1 MGFTVEDML
10 IISSDKYDMELLA
23 GRNGW
28 ANSISWL
35 MMVEDKTIITNFK
48 GKELAVTLGNGVHTE
63 NQLLELASLLDE
75 HHAAGWI
82 INSGYYIKEIPQK
95 LLDFCNDHDLPLL
108 EVPWDIEVSEMM
120 KDLMVRI
127 FLQTETDEQIS
138 AAFIK
143 SIESPQLED
152 EYREKLSASF
162 DVDGKFQVVLIT
174 TDDLDSM
181 DSLDRKRIGYR
192 LQIYME
198 NISHN
203 AHFFYY
209 DGFFAVIMNEV
220 SEEEKNEIVS
230 GFLMRASRRMPDKAI
245 YCGEGSVVW
254 DISNVSTSYRRA
266 AYATRVAIRQGKPF
280 ARFDDLGMERIL
292 YSVEDE
298 ALLLEMGKN
307 KLEPLMEY
315 DKKHNAD
322 FLQTL
327 TCYLKNNGS
336 VKAVAD
342 ELFIH
347 KNTIVYRM
355 GKIKE
360 LLGCD
365 LEDGQ
370 ERMAYYLACL
380 IVDTQLS
387 GSE

>member
-10 IISSDKYDMELLA
+10 IIAGDKYKMELRA

-35 MMVEDKTIITNFK
+35 LMVEDTTIIQNFK
-48 GKELAVTLGNGVHTE
+48 GKELAVTLGTGMDSET
-63 NQLLELASLLDE
+63 QLLELASLLDE

-82 INSGYYIKEIPQK
+82 INSGFYIKTIPQN
-95 LLDFCNDHDLPLL
+95 LIDFCNEHDLPLL
-108 EVPWDIEVSEMM
+108 EIPWDIEVSEMM

-143 SIESPQLED
+143 SIETPQLEE

-174 TDDLDSM
+174 TDDLDRM
-181 DSLDRKRIGYR
+181 DSIDRKRIGYR

-198 NISHN
+198 NLSHN

-209 DGFFAVIMNEV
+209 DGYFAVIMNEV
-220 SEEEKNEIVS
+220 SEKDHQEIVS
-230 GFLMRASRRMPDKAI
+230 GFLMRARRRMPDKAI

-254 DISNVSTSYRRA
+254 DVSNVAMSFERA
-266 AYATRVAIRQGKPF
+266 AYAVEVAIRNNQPF
-280 ARFDDLGMERIL
+280 ARFDDLGTERIL

-298 ALLLEMGKN
+298 HLLQEMGEET
-307 KLEPLMEY
+307 LEPLLVY
-315 DKKHNAD
+315 DSQHNSD
-322 FLQTL
+322 LVETL
-327 TCYLKNNGS
+327 FCYLKHNGS

-355 GKIKE
+355 SKIKE
-360 LLGCD
+360 LLDCD
-365 LEDGQ
+365 LESGED
-370 ERMAYYLACL
+370 RMAYYLACL
-380 IVDTQLS
+380 IVYAKMFV
-387 GSE
+387 

>member
-35 MMVEDKTIITNFK
+35 MMVEDKTIIKNFK

-63 NQLLELASLLDE
+63 EQLLELASLLDE

-82 INSGYYIKEIPQK
+82 INTGEYIKTIPEK
-95 LLDFCNDHDLPLL
+95 LIDYCNHHDLPLL

-143 SIESPQLED
+143 SIETPQPE
-152 EYREKLSASF
+152 EAYREKLSAAF

-174 TDDLDSM
+174 TEDLDSM
-181 DSLDRKRIGYR
+181 DSIDRKRIGYR

-198 NISHN
+198 NLSHN

-209 DGFFAVIMNEV
+209 DGYFAVIMNEV
-220 SEEEKNEIVS
+220 SQEDKNQIVS
-230 GFLMRASRRMPDKAI
+230 GFLTRARRRMPDKAI

-254 DISNVSTSYRRA
+254 DVSNVAISFERA
-266 AYATRVAIRQGKPF
+266 AYATRVAMRKGQSF

-292 YSVEDE
+292 YSVEDIS
-298 ALLLEMGKN
+298 LLQEMGEE
-307 KLEPLMEY
+307 KLEPILAY
-315 DKKHNAD
+315 DKKHSSD
-322 FLQTL
+322 LLQTL
-327 TCYLKNNGS
+327 FCYLKNNGS
-336 VKAVAD
+336 VKAVA
-342 ELFIH
+342 EEMFIH

-360 LLGCD
+360 LLRCD
-365 LEDGQ
+365 LENGE

-380 IVDTQLS
+380 IMDAELS
-387 GSE
+387 NGV